1 MAVAKFK
8 MKIFVDPK
16 ALADFVATDTSVAS
30 VVSISTNIDGNYVL
44 FYLTP

>member
-8 MKIFVDPK
+8 MKTFSNAK
-16 ALADFVATDTSVAS
+16 ELADFVASDSTVAS
-30 VVSISTNIDGNYVL
+30 VVSITTDHDGKFTL

>member
-8 MKIFVDPK
+8 MKIFADPK
-16 ALADFVATDTSVAS
+16 ALADFVASDSTVAS
-30 VVSISTNIDGNYVL
+30 VVSIATNNDGNYVL

>member
-8 MKIFVDPK
+8 MKTFSNAKD
-16 ALADFVATDTSVAS
+16 LADFASTDVSVAS
-30 VVSISTNIDGNYVL
+30 VITVIYGDGSFTL